1 MKKNSKKNQKGSVLF
16 TVICFTT
23 VLMILTTTAL
33 SVSSYANKVST
44 TNVKSTQAQITA
56 QNCLDTYLKTFLN
69 DKGVY
74 DYSFISTMA
83 SGKTEA
89 DPYEFD
95 VNISGGSA
103 NVGDCKIKMY
113 EAASSGYIIKCE
125 ATYGGK
131 TESASA
137 FFDGKVVKSYNSE
150 NAIETVKGL
159 AGNYEFTASGD
170 VLIESTSVNDVV
182 IMHNAQASAGGNYRV
197 RSNLWAARDTDCYIK
212 DTVDGRAPTLAVL
225 GYLYFNQAHVTTSNG
240 KSAEP
245 DGSLSNT
252 DGYIYTAK
260 KFISSPKNGG
270 EIGDSTYPIDVYC
283 HGAYFSTV
291 PKFANDYS
299 VIVAAFNN
307 APKAWD
313 GDTAKYGETVVSG
326 GNGTCTT
333 INGNMYSYRADD
345 GTGGDV
351 CFYTGQT
358 TTINGDLYVDGDIY
372 FVSNSSLTVNGT
384 LYCTGSIIFLYDENS
399 KTGTNIA
406 KSYSCKDIE
415 SDSKVEVTGGSGKI
429 TAGAV
434 MTSKPSGKRAELPDV
449 SFEPQTTQYN
459 NASPNDMF
467 KSNSIDA
474 NNLQSKYNIAYNKTN
489 DSNWME
495 HVYTEP
501 DCASNHTLKAVY
513 DEESKNGGFKKGN
526 HKTLYINESLN
537 FSAIKDNISTPYK
550 GEAIAQFKFVIKMK
564 GSTDI
569 YILLPN
575 DMSNIDITV
584 DYSGSTWTGVDEKD
598 SNGNVISPSVPKNFC
613 YFMLDSGSDGKYY
626 KTKSPEKSTW
636 KFYGTW
642 IWDARND
649 RNNFVGTKAKNNN
662 TFILVPDNC
671 DITLQNDG
679 NTIINAVIYGPE
691 CNMKITGN
699 GSGKAVY
706 GQNIVGTLD
715 YGNTGTTVTSS
726 LPAPGSILK
735 YIESLKPSDGA
746 IKFQYYIKHKS

>member
-56 QNCLDTYLKTFLN
+56 QNCLDTYLKTFL
-69 DKGVY
+69 DGEGVY
-74 DYSFISTMA
+74 NFSSISTMA
-83 SGKTEA
+83 RGKTEA

-159 AGNYEFTASGD
+159 NGNYEFTASGD
-170 VLIESTSVNDVV
+170 VLIESTSVDAVV
-182 IMHNAQASAGGNYRV
+182 QMHNAQASAGGNYRV
-197 RSNLWAARDTDCYIK
+197 RSNLWAANSTDCYIK
-212 DTVDGRAPTLAVL
+212 DTVDGRAPTLSVL
-225 GYLYFNQAHVTTSNG
+225 GYLYFSQAHVTTTNG
-240 KSAEP
+240 KSKEP

-260 KFISSPKNGG
+260 KFISSPHNGG
-270 EIGDSTYPIDVYC
+270 EIGDSINPIDVYC
-283 HGAYFSTV
+283 HGAYFASV
-291 PKFANDYS
+291 PKFAEDYD
-299 VIVAAFNN
+299 VIKKAFDN
-307 APKAWD
+307 ADPTGNSHP
-313 GDTAKYGETVVSG
+313 GDNIVNG

-333 INGNMYSYRADD
+333 INGNMYSYSADAR
-345 GTGGDV
+345 TGGDV

-384 LYCTGSIIFLYDENS
+384 LYCTGSIIFLNDENS

-415 SDSKVEVTGGSGKI
+415 SRSKVEVTGGSGKI

-434 MTSKPSGKRAELPDV
+434 KTSKPSGKRAELPDV

-467 KSNSIDA
+467 ISNSIDA

-495 HVYTEP
+495 HVYIDPECNT
-501 DCASNHTLKAVY
+501 TLKSVY
-513 DEESKNGGFKKGN
+513 DDANKSGGFAN
-526 HKTLYINESLN
+526 VRDNYKTLYINESLN
-537 FSAIKDNISTPYK
+537 FTPIKSHLQSTYSGIP
-550 GEAIAQFKFVIKMK
+550 INNFKFIVKMK
-564 GSTDI
+564 GTEDL

-575 DMSNIDITV
+575 DMSQIDITV
-584 DYSGSTWTGVDEKD
+584 DYSGSTWTGVNEKD

-636 KFYGTW
+636 NFYGTW

-649 RNNFVGTKAKNNN
+649 RKNFVGTKNRVNN
-662 TFILVPDNC
+662 TFILVPNNC
-671 DITLQNDG
+671 DISIKNDG
-679 NTIINAVIYGPE
+679 DTIINAVIYGPE
-691 CNMKITGN
+691 CNMEITGTGTPN
-699 GSGKAVY
+699 RAAVY
-706 GQNIVGTLD
+706 GQNIVGTLQ

>member
-74 DYSFISTMA
+74 DYSFISTKA

-159 AGNYEFTASGD
+159 SGNYEFTASGD
-170 VLIESTSVNDVV
+170 VLIESTSVDAVV
-182 IMHNAQASAGGNYRV
+182 QMHNAQASAGGNYRV
-197 RSNLWAARDTDCYIK
+197 RSNLWAAKNTDCYIK
-212 DTVDGRAPTLAVL
+212 DTVDGKAPTLAVL
-225 GYLYFNQAHVTTSNG
+225 GYLYFNQAHVTTING
-240 KSAEP
+240 KSKEP

-260 KFISSPKNGG
+260 KFISSYQSGG
-270 EIGDSTYPIDVYC
+270 EIGSETKPIDVYC
-283 HGAYFSTV
+283 HGAYFARV
-291 PKFANDYS
+291 PKFADDYS
-299 VIVAAFNN
+299 VIKSAFDN
-307 APKAWD
+307 AHKGWD
-313 GDTAKYGETVVSG
+313 GEKPGETVVSG
-326 GNGTCTT
+326 QTGTCTT
-333 INGNMYSYRADD
+333 INGNMYSYKYDD

-351 CFYTGQT
+351 CFYTNQQ

-384 LYCTGSIIFLYDENS
+384 VYCTGSIIFLNDENS
-399 KTGTNIA
+399 KTGTNVA
-406 KSYSCKDIE
+406 KSVSCKDEE
-415 SDSKVEVTGGSGKI
+415 SDSPKTISGGSGKI
-429 TAGAV
+429 TATAFKN
-434 MTSKPSGKRAELPDV
+434 SKPSGKRAELPDV

-467 KSNSIDA
+467 ISNSIDA

-495 HVYTEP
+495 HVYIDPECNT
-501 DCASNHTLKAVY
+501 TLKSVY
-513 DEESKNGGFKKGN
+513 DDANKSGGFDKVRGN
-526 HKTLYINESLN
+526 YKTLYINESLN
-537 FSAIKDNISTPYK
+537 FTPIKSHLQSTYSGLAITD
-550 GEAIAQFKFVIKMK
+550 FKFIVKMK
-564 GSTDI
+564 GTEDL

-575 DMSNIDITV
+575 DMSQIDITV
-584 DYSGSTWTGVDEKD
+584 DYSGSTWTGVNEKD

-636 KFYGTW
+636 NFYGTW

-662 TFILVPDNC
+662 TFVLVPDNC

>member
-159 AGNYEFTASGD
+159 SGNYEFTASGD
-170 VLIESTSVNDVV
+170 VLIESTSVDAVV
-182 IMHNAQASAGGNYRV
+182 QMHNAQASAGGNYRV
-197 RSNLWAARDTDCYIK
+197 RSNLWAAKDTDCYIK
-212 DTVDGRAPTLAVL
+212 DTVDGKAPTLAVL
-225 GYLYFNQAHVTTSNG
+225 GYLYFNQAHVTTISG
-240 KSAEP
+240 KSTEP

-260 KFISSPKNGG
+260 KFISSYQSGG
-270 EIGDSTYPIDVYC
+270 EIGSGTKPIDVYC
-283 HGAYFSTV
+283 HGAYFARV
-291 PKFANDYS
+291 PKFADDYD
-299 VIVAAFNN
+299 VIKSAFDN
-307 APKAWD
+307 AHKGWYGEKP
-313 GDTAKYGETVVSG
+313 GETVVNG
-326 GNGTCTT
+326 QTGTCTT
-333 INGNMYSYRADD
+333 INGNMYSYKYDD

-351 CFYTGQT
+351 CFYTCQT

-384 LYCTGSIIFLYDENS
+384 LYCTGSIIFLNDENS
-399 KTGTNIA
+399 KAGTNIA

-415 SDSKVEVTGGSGKI
+415 SGSKVEVTGGSGKI

-434 MTSKPSGKRAELPDV
+434 TTSKPSGKRAELPDV

-467 KSNSIDA
+467 ISNSIDA

-495 HVYTEP
+495 HVYIDPECNT
-501 DCASNHTLKAVY
+501 TLKSVY
-513 DEESKNGGFKKGN
+513 DDANKSGGFDKVRGN
-526 HKTLYINESLN
+526 YKTLYINESLN
-537 FSAIKDNISTPYK
+537 FAPIKSHLLGTYSGLAITD
-550 GEAIAQFKFVIKMK
+550 FKFIVKMK
-564 GSTDI
+564 GTEDI

-575 DMSNIDITV
+575 DMSKIDITV

-636 KFYGTW
+636 NFYATW

-679 NTIINAVIYGPE
+679 NTVINAVIYGPE
-691 CNMKITGN
+691 CNMKITGT